1 MVLMG
6 KKYLKQICDKKYRR
20 EGGLIKC
27 EVWQVLVKQK
37 TPAHKFKYQISLSPS
52 DCQEELKFR
61 SPVWKKYYR
70 NIFWTL
76 HSSFFVTN

>member
-1 MVLMG
+1 MVVME
-6 KKYLKQICDKKYRR
+6 KKYLKQIFNKKYRR
-20 EGGLIKC
+20 VGGLIKC
-27 EVWQVLVKQK
+27 EFWQVLVKQK
-37 TPAHKFKYQISLSPS
+37 TPAHKFKFQITLSS

-76 HSSFFVTN
+76 HGSFFVTN